1 MREGKYAIVSYLMN
15 RKIKIDCGAA
25 SPHMN
30 DKMLKNTDSCWDRVT
45 RRHFPT
51 FHAGKLREEET
62 QKTWKLLVEKE

>member
-1 MREGKYAIVSYLMN
+1 
-15 RKIKIDCGAA
+15 
-25 SPHMN
+25 MN